1 MTSAPSRRTWWG
13 VGAAIITLVIAGFGA
28 LVVAPDGHF
37 AFGVE
42 SASSATTRLVQ
53 RPSASFPTIYAL
65 FAGMVAAF
73 NPCGFALLPGYLGL
87 YLRRGAGQK
96 TIAATVLRPVSIA
109 SVVAAAFI
117 AVFGLVGL
125 ALGAAGTALSNLFP
139 WIGLGVGVLLVIGGG
154 AILGGRRFLGV
165 GQGLVDG
172 LGGLAGRGGI
182 RGYFAYGVAYA
193 LASLGCALPI
203 FLSVVG
209 SALLVRGWIGQLLQ
223 FVLYALG
230 LAVVL
235 AALTLVAAIFKAQL
249 LRRLGNATR
258 VFEPLSAVLL
268 LLVGAYVVYYWLTLG
283 GLLRGVA

>member
-1 MTSAPSRRTWWG
+1 MRRTGWG
-13 VGAAIITLVIAGFGA
+13 VGAATITLVIAA
-28 LVVAPDGHF
+28 LAAVVVAPDGHF

-42 SASSATTRLVQ
+42 SASSATTGLVQ
-53 RPSASFPTIYAL
+53 RPSATFPTIYAL

-87 YLRRGAGQK
+87 YLRAGAKQQ
-96 TIAATVLRPVSIA
+96 TMAATVLRPISIA
-109 SVVAAAFI
+109 SAVAAAFI

-125 ALGAAGTALSNLFP
+125 ALGAAGAALSGLFP
-139 WIGLGVGVLLVIGGG
+139 WIGLGVGLLLIIGGG
-154 AILGGRRFLGV
+154 AILGGRTFLGV
-165 GQGLVDG
+165 GQGLADE
-172 LGGLAGRGGI
+172 LGGAASRGGI
-182 RGYFAYGVAYA
+182 RGYFAYGIAYA

-209 SALLVRGWIGQLLQ
+209 SALLVRGWIGELLQ

-230 LAVVL
+230 MAVVL
-235 AALTLVAAIFKAQL
+235 SALTLVAAIFKAQL
-249 LRRLGNATR
+249 LRRLGAATR
-258 VFEPLSAVLL
+258 VFEPVSAVLL